1 MTHFF
6 VVLLRGFNVHGRT
19 KNDKKDKK
27 KRYAK
32 AISYL
37 EKESPFIEVNVIVSA
52 LPLLPKRIWDIW
64 EIWDMFAKRIQDGVV
79 MEWDRIRRILGLFR
93 KKIHLLLAFFIFLP
107 SIWLAG
113 KDCHYIWIR
122 VVPHLWVSKT
132 KLWVSNM
139 TLRQNRMNINTTPF

>member
-52 LPLLPKRIWDIW
+52 LPLLPKRI
-64 EIWDMFAKRIQDGVV
+64 
-79 MEWDRIRRILGLFR
+79 
-93 KKIHLLLAFFIFLP
+93 
-107 SIWLAG
+107 
-113 KDCHYIWIR
+113 
-122 VVPHLWVSKT
+122 
-132 KLWVSNM
+132 
-139 TLRQNRMNINTTPF
+139 